1 MCRFIIPLL
10 SCFPEEQDI
19 ICYVVER
26 RRFWRRRH
34 GAARREDELI
44 GRPNTIRVSSPGR
57 VCLFGEHQDY
67 LGLPV
72 VPLAISLRVAV
83 EGTRQADMIV
93 SLDLPDIGAKDHFSL
108 EGQLPYR
115 RNRDYFRSAVN
126 VMRRAGYTF
135 SSGFDC
141 VVHGEVPISAG
152 TSSSSALVVSWV
164 SFLAR
169 ISDHGGEIAPEECAR
184 LAHAAEVLEFDEPGG
199 MMDQCTASF
208 GGLLSIAFHPAVR
221 VERLDASLGSFVLGD
236 SREPKDTMAILARV
250 KNRVLAIAGRLAE
263 RHSDFSLHTVERGG
277 LARFDGELAPEEL
290 ALLDGTIHNRDLT
303 RAALDF
309 LRRRTGDHRELG
321 RLLDE
326 HQTVL
331 RDILGISTPKIDR
344 MLEAAKRAGAYG
356 GKING
361 SGGGGCMFVYA
372 PEDTEKVARAIEGE
386 GGKAYIVRGDI
397 GVREDHPKRRRKGNI
412 TE

>member
-1 MCRFIIPLL
+1 M
-10 SCFPEEQDI
+10 
-19 ICYVVER
+19 
-26 RRFWRRRH
+26 
-34 GAARREDELI
+34 
-44 GRPNTIRVSSPGR
+44 
-57 VCLFGEHQDY
+57 CLFGEHQDY

-83 EGTRQADMIV
+83 EGTRRTDMGV
-93 SLDLPDIGAKDHFSL
+93 NLDLPDIGAKDRFSL
-108 EGQLPYR
+108 EGPLPYQ

-126 VMRRAGYTF
+126 VMRRAGYAF

-141 VVHGEVPISAG
+141 VVHGDVPISAG

-169 ISDHGGEIAPEECAR
+169 MSDHGGEIPPEECAR

-199 MMDQCTASF
+199 MMDQYTASF
-208 GGLLSIAFHPAVR
+208 GGLLTIAFHPAVR
-221 VERLDASLGSFVLGD
+221 VDRLAATLGPFVLGD

-250 KNRVLAIAGRLAE
+250 KNRVLEIVRRLAE
-263 RHSDFSLHTVERGG
+263 RNPGFSLHAVERRE
-277 LARFDGELAPEEL
+277 LDRFKGELTPEEL
-290 ALLDGTIHNRDLT
+290 ALVDGTIHNRDLT
-303 RAALDF
+303 RAALAL
-309 LRRRTGDHRELG
+309 LRGPAADHRAIG

-344 MLEAAKRAGAYG
+344 MLQAAMSAGAYG

-361 SGGGGCMFVYA
+361 SGGGGCMFAYA
-372 PEDTEKVARAIEGE
+372 PEDPEKVARAIEGA
-386 GGKAYIVRGDI
+386 GGTAYIVHGDM
-397 GVREDHPKRRRKGNI
+397 GVREDHPERRSSMNARFR
-412 TE
+412 